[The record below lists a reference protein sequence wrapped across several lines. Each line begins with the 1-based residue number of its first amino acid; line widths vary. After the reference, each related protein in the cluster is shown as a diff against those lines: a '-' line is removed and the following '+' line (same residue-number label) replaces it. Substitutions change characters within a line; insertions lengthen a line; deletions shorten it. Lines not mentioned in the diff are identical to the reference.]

1 VSPLAWRKL
10 GRCSEDEGGI
20 GAGNKS
26 PARRAD
32 DDDHGGPER
41 LAELELVSAEAGR
54 LLLAVRPPPPGCGV
68 VELARVL
75 SKRWAGAKWLL
86 YDADETLAMG
96 GGTWGASRASR
107 PR

>member
-1 VSPLAWRKL
+1 VSSLAWRKL
-10 GRCSEDEGGI
+10 GRRSEDEGGI
-20 GAGNKS
+20 GAGKKS

-32 DDDHGGPER
+32 DDHGGPER
-41 LAELELVSAEAGR
+41 LVELELVSAEAGR
-54 LLLAVRPPPPGCGV
+54 LLLAVRPLPPGCGV

-86 YDADETLAMG
+86 YAADETIAMG

-107 PR
+107 AR